1 LIVGI
6 GTLCELGD
14 VMSAQSEQLK
24 ERTIS
29 FAITV
34 LRLIDGCPYTTVSKV
49 IGHQLAKSA
58 TSVGA
63 NYRAACSARSKS
75 EFVAKLQIVV
85 EEAEESVYWLD
96 VIDRSQ
102 LVALDVR
109 AARAEANELLAM
121 FASSLRTARANL
133 RLPTQSSNPPINDQM
148 TK

>member
-1 LIVGI
+1 
-6 GTLCELGD
+6 
-14 VMSAQSEQLK
+14 MSAQSEQLK

-29 FAITV
+29 FAVTV
-34 LRLIDGCPYTTVSKV
+34 LRLIQKCPHTTVGKV
-49 IGHQLAKSA
+49 IGYQLAKSA
-58 TSVGA
+58 TSIGA

-75 EFVAKLQIVV
+75 EFVAKLQIVL

-102 LVALDVR
+102 LLALDVHS
-109 AARAEANELLAM
+109 ARSEANELRAI

-133 RLPTQSSNPPINDQM
+133 STPIRQSANLPIHKSM